1 LLKTTLIA
9 QSGEGFCAQNEMKF
23 GGAMKRLLIA
33 VALLG
38 MTSVA
43 SAVDLYISNPIATV
57 SPSTA
62 NGGFNPDYNP
72 GLAGTQGIPGFS
84 VISGTTFGTIGT
96 LMIDGPGYVTFTF
109 LGKEAG
115 FNNFFFDAGGVP
127 VDTILDTG
135 PSVGLT
141 STQTYLAAGQLN
153 FSFGTLTNP
162 PGGGVANGSALNT
175 SPTFAIFAGQSSG
188 YKYILGYDDVGAG
201 PDRDFDDMVIGVNVT
216 PVPEPEIYAMMA
228 AGLGLMGFVARRRQ
242 RNGAVV

>member
-1 LLKTTLIA
+1 
-9 QSGEGFCAQNEMKF
+9 
-23 GGAMKRLLIA
+23 MKRLL
-33 VALLG
+33 VAITLFG

-43 SAVDLYISNPIATV
+43 AAADLFIASPVASV

-72 GLAGTQGIPGFS
+72 GLGGTQAIPGFS

-96 LMIDGPGYVTFTF
+96 LMIDNPGYVTFTF

-115 FNNFFFDAGGVP
+115 YSNFFFDIGGVP
-127 VDTILDTG
+127 ISTILDTG

-162 PGGGVANGSALNT
+162 PGGGVSNGSALNT
-175 SPTFAIFAGQSSG
+175 SPTFAIFGGQTSG

-228 AGLGLMGFVARRRQ
+228 VGLGLMGWVGRRRKQ
-242 RNGAVV
+242 TAESRNV

>member
-1 LLKTTLIA
+1 MYKKVMNY
-9 QSGEGFCAQNEMKF
+9 GV
-23 GGAMKRLLIA
+23 AMKRLLIA
-33 VALLG
+33 IALLG
-38 MTSVA
+38 MSSVA
-43 SAVDLYISNPIATV
+43 AADLYISSPVASV

-72 GLAGTQGIPGFS
+72 GLGGTQGIPGFS
-84 VISGTTFGTIGT
+84 VVSGTTFGTIGT
-96 LMIDGPGYVTFTF
+96 LMIDAPGYVTFTF

-115 FNNFFFDAGGVP
+115 FNNFFFDIGGVP
-127 VDTILDTG
+127 VSTILDTG
-135 PSVGLT
+135 PSVGMT
-141 STQTYLAAGQLN
+141 STQTYLAAGMLS

-162 PGGGVANGSALNT
+162 PGGGVVNGAALNT

-228 AGLGLMGFVARRRQ
+228 MGLGFMGFAARRRKQ
-242 RNGAVV
+242 LVESGKA